1 MKAAIRTKYGLP
13 GVLSIQEITK
23 PTVKDDEI
31 LVRVYAATVNRTDCH
46 ILSGKPYFMRFLTG
60 LFKPKLATTG
70 TDFAGQVEATGKN
83 ISAYKTGDKLFG
95 FDFLGLS
102 SHAQYLVVPESKVVA
117 MPNHCSYEDAAACI
131 EGAFYALAVMNK
143 VRPAKGSNALVI
155 GATGAIGSA
164 GVQYLKYYEV
174 AVTAV
179 CKGEDDA
186 LARSLGADAIIN
198 YVEEDFT
205 KTAGRYDFIL
215 DAVGKYSFGQCKALL
230 KPGGIFSSSGGIQ
243 NILLPFITPLLG
255 GKKVVFA
262 PPKDLKGSLG
272 FIRDLV
278 EKGNFKPVIDRRYP
292 LEKISEAFNYVA
304 SGQKKGNVVITPGM

>member
-13 GVLSIQEITK
+13 GVLSIQEITR

-31 LVRVYAATVNRTDCH
+31 LVRVFAATVNRTDCH
-46 ILSGKPYFMRFLTG
+46 ILSGKPFFMRFFTG

-83 ISAYKTGDKLFG
+83 ISGFKTGDKLFG

-102 SHAQYLVVPESKVVA
+102 SHAHYLVVPESKVVA
-117 MPNHCSYEDAAACI
+117 MPKNCGYEDAAACI
-131 EGAFYALAVMNK
+131 GGAFYALSVMDK
-143 VRPAKGSNALVI
+143 EKPAKGSNALVI

-164 GVQYLKYYEV
+164 GVQYLKYYGV

-179 CKGEDDA
+179 CKGEDEE
-186 LARSLGADAIIN
+186 LARSLGADTIIN
-198 YVEEDFT
+198 YLSEDFT
-205 KTAGRYDFIL
+205 KTTGEYDFIF
-215 DAVGKYSFGQCKALL
+215 DAVGKYSFFQCKALL

-278 EKGNFKPVIDRRYP
+278 ENGNFKPVIDRRYP
-292 LEKISEAFNYVA
+292 LEKIADAFNYVA